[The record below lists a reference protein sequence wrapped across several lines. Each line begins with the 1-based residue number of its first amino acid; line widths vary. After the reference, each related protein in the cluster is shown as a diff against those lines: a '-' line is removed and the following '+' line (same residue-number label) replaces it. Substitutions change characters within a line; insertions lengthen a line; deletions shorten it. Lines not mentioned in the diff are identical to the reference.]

1 LGLGGLMP
9 LVGNFIEK
17 DKGIESFTKIS
28 WNKRQISRLLDYHI
42 SDPRLYN
49 LDYKLVCL
57 VTIQI
62 I

>member
-1 LGLGGLMP
+1 MTLMD
-9 LVGNFIEK
+9 NFIK
-17 DKGIESFTKIS
+17 RCKGSESFAR
-28 WNKRQISRLLDYHI
+28 NKHQNTRLLDYHI
-42 SDPRLYN
+42 PDPRLYN